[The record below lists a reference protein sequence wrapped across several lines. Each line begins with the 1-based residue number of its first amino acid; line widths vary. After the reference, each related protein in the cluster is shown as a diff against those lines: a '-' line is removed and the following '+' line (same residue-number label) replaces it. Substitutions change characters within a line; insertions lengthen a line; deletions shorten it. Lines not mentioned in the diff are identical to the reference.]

1 MIRTFT
7 YAAKLSKSSHIKLD
21 EFLDMLRVLYNA
33 ALEERIDAYRKSGK
47 SIGYVA
53 QAKSLTEIRSSD
65 PGYENHRCAIQQ
77 NLLKRLDKAYQ
88 RFFKHGGFPRFK
100 SYSRGIR
107 SIEWHNPSIQTHG
120 KYNIL
125 QVKGI
130 GRLRF
135 KGILPDDIKFVR
147 VVKTALRVKIQL
159 IHELPD
165 VDSAPSINPI
175 GIDVGIKSRI
185 TCSNGYQTGKNE
197 LDRTSLKRKQR
208 ILSKA
213 VKGSNNRKKKRIA
226 LTKEWQRVRDR
237 EHGKLHELTA
247 ELVKQSNT
255 FYVEDLKVLNMVKN
269 HSLARSILE
278 SNWGNFVNMLTCK
291 AESAGG
297 KVEKVYPKYTSQI
310 CSECGSK
317 PKTKL
322 TLAVRH
328 YQCESCGF
336 EADRDLNASMNILK
350 KGLAK
355 SLKSGGNIPTRRE
368 NENDGTALAVPTA

>member
-1 MIRTFT
+1 MICCWG
-7 YAAKLSKSSHIKLD
+7 
-21 EFLDMLRVLYNA
+21 LYNA

-65 PGYENHRCAIQQ
+65 LGYENHRCAIQQ

-135 KGILPDDIKFVR
+135 KGILPDNIKFVR
-147 VVKTALRVKIQL
+147 VVKTALRVKIQI
-159 IHELPD
+159 IHEIENFK
-165 VDSAPSINPI
+165 SAPSINPI

-185 TCSNGYQTGKNE
+185 TCSNGYQPGKNE

-213 VKGSNNRKKKRIA
+213 VKGSNNRKKKCIA

-278 SNWGNFVNMLTCK
+278 SNWGNFVNMLAYK

-336 EADRDLNASMNILK
+336 E
-350 KGLAK
+350 
-355 SLKSGGNIPTRRE
+355 GGQRLECVNEYSQERTREVLEVGRE
-368 NENDGTALAVPTA
+368 YPDTQGE